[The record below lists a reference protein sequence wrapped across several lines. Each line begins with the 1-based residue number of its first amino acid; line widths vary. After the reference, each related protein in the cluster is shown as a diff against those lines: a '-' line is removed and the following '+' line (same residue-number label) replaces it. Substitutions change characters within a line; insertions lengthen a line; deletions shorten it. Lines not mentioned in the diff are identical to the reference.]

1 MRNFSAW
8 AGKEQGGFMK
18 HRISRYR
25 WRAFCGGLFVALV
38 ALAVPVSQ
46 ALGGSG
52 SSVKVP
58 VQRHNDVD
66 NQCVTNPVTRQQIGT
81 ATFTLSG
88 NTLGVVYKLSGGET
102 DSTNWLYLYD
112 GGCHYITYLGK
123 FKIDASGSAS
133 KTAYADVTGHG
144 DEFFVCGY
152 GSINQVYDCSLIA
165 KV

>member
-1 MRNFSAW
+1 M
-8 AGKEQGGFMK
+8 QGGFMK
-18 HRISRYR
+18 HRISRYQ

-52 SSVKVP
+52 TSVKVP

-81 ATFTLSG
+81 ATFTVSG
-88 NTLGVVYKLSGGET
+88 NTLGVTYRLSGGET

-112 GGCHYITYLGK
+112 GGCNYITYLGK
-123 FKIDASGSAS
+123 FKVDASGSAS
-133 KTAYADVTGHG
+133 KIAYADVTGYG